1 MKAKSYCYETKVRK
15 KLEQYFHKSTIEQT
29 ALKEGFK
36 RRKHKKITACNFLLS
51 FFLMAVKGSNSY
63 ACWAQQLCL
72 LTKKSISKQSI
83 FERMGMSAVKM
94 THSLLQQRLKHEY
107 GQINTGR
114 LFKFFKRVLLQD
126 STTLHL
132 PDSLKEYFPGNKSN
146 GKQRSLVRIQSIFDI
161 VSSQF
166 CYFGLF
172 PYTNNDQKASGIVSL
187 VLEKGDLIIRDLGY
201 FVIDTLQDIIESQA
215 YFLTRITHS
224 VCIYED
230 VEGEKKHLTQILKN
244 RNFLD
249 KWVWVSESHKMY
261 ARLVAVK
268 LPEHIANERRRKAK
282 HQKDKRFKYSKEYLN
297 LLGYNFYITNV
308 DDEVWSIQD
317 VLKAYKVRW
326 KIEVIFKSWKSNFK
340 IQKLIHKQC
349 YNLHRVQCIIYMM
362 LLFISVFQLQLYNQA
377 QYIMEKKYNKQLS
390 LLKLGKFTA
399 ENFLV
404 IISSDINKL
413 IKILSIYC
421 CYENRTDRTN
431 INVLQRS

>member
-15 KLEQYFHKSTIEQT
+15 KLEQYFQKSKIERT
-29 ALKEGFK
+29 ALEEGFK

-72 LTKKSISKQSI
+72 LTKTPISKQSI
-83 FERMGMSAVKM
+83 FERMGKSAVKM
-94 THSLLQQRLKHEY
+94 THSLLQQRLKYEY
-107 GQINTGR
+107 GQISTGE

-126 STTLHL
+126 STTLQL
-132 PDSLKEYFPGNKSN
+132 PDSLKKYFPGNKTN
-146 GKQRSLVRIQSIFDI
+146 GKQRSLIRIQSIFDL
-161 VSSQF
+161 VSSHF

-172 PYTNNDQKASGIVSL
+172 PYTKNDQSASGLISL

-201 FVIDTLQDIIESQA
+201 FVIDTLEDIVKSRA
-215 YFLTRITHS
+215 FFLTRITHS

-230 VEGEKKHLTQILKN
+230 VEGRKMHLTQILKN
-244 RNFLD
+244 KSFLD

-261 ARLVAVK
+261 ARLVAMK
-268 LPEHIANERRRKAK
+268 LPERIANERRRKAK
-282 HQKDKRFKYSKEYLN
+282 RQKDKRFKYSKEYLN
-297 LLGYNFYITNV
+297 LLGYTFYITNV
-308 DDEVWSIQD
+308 DNEVWSMHD

-326 KIEVIFKSWKSNFK
+326 KIEIIFKSWKSNFK

-349 YNLHRVQCIIYMM
+349 YNLYRLQCTIYMM

-377 QYIMEKKYNKQLS
+377 QYILGEKYKKQLS

-404 IISSDINKL
+404 IITSDINNL
-413 IKILSIYC
+413 IKLLSIYC
-421 CYENRTDRTN
+421 CYETRTDRIN

>member
-1 MKAKSYCYETKVRK
+1 MKAKSYCYETKVLK
-15 KLEQYFHKSTIEQT
+15 KLEQYFHKSAIEQT
-29 ALKEGFK
+29 ALKEGFV
-36 RRKHKKITACNFLLS
+36 RRKHKKISACNFLLS

-72 LTKKSISKQSI
+72 LTRKPISKQSV

-94 THSLLQQRLKHEY
+94 TRSLLKQRLKHEY
-107 GQINTGR
+107 GQINTGK

-126 STTLHL
+126 STTLKL
-132 PDSLKEYFPGNKSN
+132 PDSLKEYYPGNKSN
-146 GKQRSLVRIQSIFDI
+146 GKQKSLIRIQSVFDI
-161 VSSQF
+161 VSNRF

-172 PYTNNDQKASGIVSL
+172 PYTHNDQSASGIISL
-187 VLEKGDLIIRDLGY
+187 VLKEGDLIIRDLGY
-201 FVIDTLQDIIESQA
+201 FVIDTLQDIIKSQA

-230 VEGEKKHLTQILKN
+230 VEGGKKHLTQILKN

-249 KWVWVSESHKMY
+249 KWVWISESHKMY

-282 HQKDKRFKYSKEYLN
+282 LQKDKRFKYSKEYLN
-297 LLGYNFYITNV
+297 LLSYNFYITNV
-308 DDEVWSIQD
+308 DNEVWSLQD

-349 YNLHRVQCIIYMM
+349 NNLYRLRCIIYMM
-362 LLFISVFQLQLYNQA
+362 LLFISVFQLQLFNQA
-377 QYIMEKKYNKQLS
+377 QYILEKKYNRHLS